1 MSNIL
6 SDRIETMEW
15 STEASSGPS
24 PNLRAEREIFAV
36 LSQNSY
42 IFNSQFFGGVSFP
55 HKTHLYGVQD
65 QMVGRQGWSR
75 RNRPGANRA
84 RPPGI
89 FDYEQQE
96 WTLRNA

>member
-42 IFNSQFFGGVSFP
+42 IFIVNFWGGCHFP
-55 HKTHLYGVQD
+55 TKHIS
-65 QMVGRQGWSR
+65 MVFRIKWWVDKDGAGGTGQAPTGPDPQVYLIMSN
-75 RNRPGANRA
+75 RNGP
-84 RPPGI
+84 
-89 FDYEQQE
+89 
-96 WTLRNA
+96 